1 MAPILGTLVPVF
13 LLIALGALLQRARFF
28 ADGVVAGLN
37 RLTYW
42 IGLPTLVFV
51 SLSTA
56 EPGTGRPLRL
66 LVVMLAATL
75 VVMAV
80 AWALARWLGVQPADR
95 GTFVQAGFRGNLAFV
110 GLPVVMVLPGVPRT
124 AAILLIAPMILFY
137 NLFAVVVLSASRHG
151 ADFRALP
158 TTVREILRNPIIW
171 ASAAGACWYING
183 WEVWAPLMTA
193 LGQLARMAVPLALLC
208 IGTALVATPLR
219 GAGARVAAAALTKGV
234 LSPLAALGLGWLAGV
249 DREGLRL
256 LLVLAACPTAAV
268 SFTMVR
274 ELGGDEVLAA
284 RAIVASTL
292 VSAGAL
298 AVIVALA

>member
-1 MAPILGTLVPVF
+1 MTPILSTLVPVF
-13 LLIALGALLQRARFF
+13 LLIALGALLQRVRFF

-51 SLSTA
+51 SLATA
-56 EPGTGRPLRL
+56 EPGTGRPLGL
-66 LVVMLAATL
+66 LVVMLSSTL
-75 VVMAV
+75 TVMLLAWGIAV
-80 AWALARWLGVQPADR
+80 WLGVGPADR

-110 GLPVVMVLPGVPRT
+110 GLPVVMVLPDVPRT

-137 NLFAVVVLSASRHG
+137 NVFAVVVLSASRHG
-151 ADFRALP
+151 GGPGTVR
-158 TTVREILRNPIIW
+158 TMVREILRNPIIW
-171 ASAAGACWYING
+171 ASAAGACWYVNG
-183 WEVWAPLMTA
+183 WGVWGPLLTG
-193 LGQLARMAVPLALLC
+193 LTQLARMAVPLALLC
-208 IGTALVATPLR
+208 IGTALVSTPLR
-219 GAGARVAAAALTKGV
+219 GAGWRVLAAAMTKGV
-234 LSPLAALGLGWLAGV
+234 LSPLVVWALGGLAGV
-249 DREGLRL
+249 EAEGLRL
-256 LLVLAACPTAAV
+256 LLVLSACPTAAV

-292 VSAGAL
+292 VSAVTL